1 VPATTITAAGLN
13 RATLGRQ
20 LLLER
25 GALGVEDAARRVVA
39 IQAQQPASP
48 YIALWN
54 RLAGFDPADLDAAF
68 TSRRLVKATLMR
80 FTLHVVHASDHLALH
95 TAMQPTLRSRLADP
109 RYHGS
114 GLRPAD
120 ADGVIAELLAFA
132 SQPRTKA
139 EAEEA
144 LQTLVQ
150 RYLAG
155 FGPASVADVA
165 QFALVQRSRARG
177 ALQAFPA
184 SWSSW
189 QGQVAPSSSTS
200 PARSGRPRTRRRRR
214 GCCRCGTAS
223 CSPMR
228 TAAASSHLSSALCV
242 RCPPRPG
249 GGSAPRPAP

>member
-132 SQPRTKA
+132 SQPGTKA

-177 ALQAFPA
+177 RAAGPFRHPGAAGRARWHRALRHPRRAPA
-184 SWSSW
+184 ARGHAGAAEAAADV
-189 QGQVAPSSSTS
+189 GQH
-200 PARSGRPRTRRRRR
+200 PARLCGPQPRHPT
-214 GCCRCGTAS
+214 
-223 CSPMR
+223 
-228 TAAASSHLSSALCV
+228 
-242 RCPPRPG
+242 
-249 GGSAPRPAP
+249 